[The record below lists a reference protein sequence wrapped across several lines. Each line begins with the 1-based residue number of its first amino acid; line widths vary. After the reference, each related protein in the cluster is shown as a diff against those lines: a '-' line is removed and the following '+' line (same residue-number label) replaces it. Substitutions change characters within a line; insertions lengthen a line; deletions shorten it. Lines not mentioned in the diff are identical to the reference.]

1 MSVTSKQS
9 GTVNVHVVVELISS
23 ASDRRGGFPTNKFCN
38 KEKSEFYRCLL
49 CFDVCRAPVTCH
61 SGAHLFCFDCLSKSL
76 QNHLSCPVCQE
87 PLVSPVPSAFA
98 AAQVS
103 ALEVVCI
110 YDQCKWRGT
119 CGQLDNHLD
128 IDCLHEPVRCSDN
141 SCTAFVLRGEMTTHQ
156 QFACLQ
162 SCPNSKSHANSV
174 DITCEV
180 CLSRHDLVDHL
191 SHDCKLRIIHCPHP
205 HCDVST
211 VHSQMPAH
219 VEVCPYAHVLCPR
232 ECGAQTLVRQSLN
245 AHKKECSKEP
255 VACVH
260 APLGCSHVAPRNEIV
275 LHEQDI
281 ALHFSAVR
289 SKAFA
294 EQQQFY
300 QQQISEMKQM
310 FEQKLHIFETKLEE
324 HLMLFN
330 WRQEEQSAL
339 MEERLERQMT
349 AFNELQQAQLSL
361 LKKNIEEIKFSH
373 QLLLN
378 KAEAEAKAAKAAAF
392 AEARSKEAG
401 GYAEIFRRKC

>member
-1 MSVTSKQS
+1 M
-9 GTVNVHVVVELISS
+9 
-23 ASDRRGGFPTNKFCN
+23 R
-38 KEKSEFYRCLL
+38 
-49 CFDVCRAPVTCH
+49 
-61 SGAHLFCFDCLSKSL
+61 
-76 QNHLSCPVCQE
+76 
-87 PLVSPVPSAFA
+87 
-98 AAQVS
+98 
-103 ALEVVCI
+103 
-110 YDQCKWRGT
+110 
-119 CGQLDNHLD
+119 QLDNHLD

-180 CLSRHDLVDHL
+180 RLSRHDLVDHL